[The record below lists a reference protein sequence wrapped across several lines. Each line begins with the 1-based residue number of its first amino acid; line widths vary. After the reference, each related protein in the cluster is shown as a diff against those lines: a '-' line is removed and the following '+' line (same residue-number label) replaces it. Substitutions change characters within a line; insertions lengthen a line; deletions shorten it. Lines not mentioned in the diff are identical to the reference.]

1 MRSLCLEEAIAA
13 PTSEIFIW
21 GSTNK
26 LRQVRMRSNALKK
39 QLLPKLSIDEKD
51 IVLERDKKFVEEN
64 ANLREIM
71 KKLMEAGKGS
81 QV

>member
-1 MRSLCLEEAIAA
+1 
-13 PTSEIFIW
+13 
-21 GSTNK
+21 
-26 LRQVRMRSNALKK
+26 MRSNALKK